1 MPITFKKGDEYL
13 FKISKLEA
21 AARDQVCGRAIYGAA
36 EIVTDEIRAQLKQVP
51 TDESNDTF
59 WGELQGPK
67 KAQKKGLY
75 DSLGI
80 TKMQEDAAGFLNVK
94 IGFDG
99 YNGLKSK
106 RWPQGQPNQMVA
118 RSVERGTSF
127 MQANPFV
134 KPAMQ
139 KATKRARERMKKS
152 VDESIE
158 EIMEKG

>member
-1 MPITFKKGDEYL
+1 MATITFKKGDEYL
-13 FKISKLEA
+13 ARIAKLEA
-21 AARDQVCGRAIYGAA
+21 ATRDKVCGKAIYGAA
-36 EIVTDEIRAQLKQVP
+36 EIVADEIRSKLKAVP
-51 TDESNDTF
+51 TDESNDTYF
-59 WGELQGPK
+59 GELQGPK

-80 TKMQEDAAGFLNVK
+80 TKMQEDATGFLNVK

-139 KATKRARERMKKS
+139 ETTKRAKKYMKNS
-152 VDESIE
+152 VDKSIE
-158 EIMEKG
+158 EIMKG